1 MGLASTLNPGRHWLA
16 PLLGFFGS
24 RTALR
29 IAANDEPDRARPTGH
44 AAAPGPLSV
53 ARPLASAPMAALPP
67 RGAAPR
73 RLRVVS
79 LPDASSRPGLAGRMV
94 ISGRL
99 ADVCAEL
106 ERLEALAPNRTR
118 SG

>member
-16 PLLGFFGS
+16 PLFGFFGS
-24 RTALR
+24 RAADR
-29 IAANDEPDRARPTGH
+29 PAANDEPAREPSPRARVPAGTQALARAG
-44 AAAPGPLSV
+44 V
-53 ARPLASAPMAALPP
+53 AASAASQPP
-67 RGAAPR
+67 RRNAPQ

-79 LPDASSRPGLAGRMV
+79 LPDAASRPGLAGRMV

-106 ERLEALAPNRTR
+106 ERLDALAPNRSR
-118 SG
+118 PG